1 MKGLCAIARVSLGL
15 AFCMSAAPLV
25 GQDDGRAPVE
35 QEAPI
40 RVDVDLVTLR
50 FTVRDDS
57 GRLLNSLGRQ
67 HFEIVENEESRP
79 IQFFEPPRNTDGTES
94 PLWLAFLLDV
104 SGSTFATRGE
114 VVLSARTFFENIHGF
129 TQIGVYGFT
138 DQLIPFQNFTTDK
151 SAALSAFNVA
161 RRHLGRT
168 AIYDSLNSLI
178 GQMKAQAPGN
188 DQKVIIV
195 VSDGID
201 ENFSHHAESIAL
213 ARQAGIVIYTI
224 WVPSAAQL
232 YIGSRTAAAHSPIP
246 RSDDE
251 SAKERA
257 FSRLSQ
263 MTGGRH
269 FAGFETILDLDNVL
283 AEINDEVFGNLYSVG
298 YQTQLPYLARQD
310 RDIRIQVDVSGAQAH
325 GVFRKVPEMLD
336 SRKRFIAALFED
348 SGVSALARTD
358 AEFREIGAQLDL
370 MRATREGGRLGVPFR
385 LRINPFGLRQD
396 EREGVRTQLG
406 IVGLLIDEDGAEA
419 VRLREIFRADMDAR
433 DLRSGRSILYTN
445 KLFAPPGV
453 YEFKLAILEIQTWRI
468 TLFRDRVH
476 VAEP

>member
-1 MKGLCAIARVSLGL
+1 MNGFRVFVRISLGL
-15 AFCMSAAPLV
+15 ALFAPGLTA
-25 GQDDGRAPVE
+25 QDEGRPPVE

-50 FTVRDDS
+50 FTVKDES
-57 GRLLNSLGRQ
+57 GRLLNDLDSQ
-67 HFEIVENEESRP
+67 QFEIVENGEFRP
-79 IQFFEPPRNTDGTES
+79 IQFFEPPRNTDGTER

-114 VVLSARTFFENIHGF
+114 VILSARTFFENIHGF

-138 DQLIPFQNFTTDK
+138 DQLIPFQHFTSDK
-151 SAALSAFNVA
+151 AAALSAFNVA

-168 AIYDSLNSLI
+168 AIYDSLNALI

-188 DQKVIIV
+188 HQKVIIV

-201 ENFSHHAESIAL
+201 ENFAHHAQSIAL
-213 ARQAGIVIYTI
+213 ARQAGVTIYTI
-224 WVPSAAQL
+224 WVPSASQL
-232 YIGSRTAAAHSPIP
+232 YIGSRTAAAHSPLP

-251 SAKERA
+251 LAKERA
-257 FSRLSQ
+257 FSRLSE

-283 AEINDEVFGNLYSVG
+283 AEINEEVFGNLYSVG
-298 YQTQLPYLARQD
+298 YQTQLPYLNRQD
-310 RDIRIQVDVSGAQAH
+310 RDIQIQVDVPGARAH
-325 GVFRKVPEMLD
+325 GVSRKLPEMLD

-348 SGVSALARTD
+348 TELSALARTD

-406 IVGLLIDEDGAEA
+406 IIGLLIDQDGAEA
-419 VRLREIFRADMDAR
+419 VRLREIFRADMDPK

-445 KLFAPPGV
+445 KMFAPPGT
-453 YEFKLAILEIQTWRI
+453 YDFKLAILEIQTWRI